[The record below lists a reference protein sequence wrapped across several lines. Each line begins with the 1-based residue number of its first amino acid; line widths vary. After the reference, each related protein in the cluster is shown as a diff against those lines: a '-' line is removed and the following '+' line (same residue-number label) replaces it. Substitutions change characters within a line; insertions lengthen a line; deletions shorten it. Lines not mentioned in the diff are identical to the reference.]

1 MNAYDSEPWREFAV
15 GTGGAAAALVGLLF
29 VAISINLQAIIK
41 LPHIPIRAAHALV
54 VLATPVFLPL
64 ILLIPQDAVPLGI
77 EMILVAVLAGPLVGW
92 LAAPTHRSRDTPPA
106 AWALLVIGPAVAL
119 ALGPLLAGIGVL
131 TTSLGGLYWIPATMV
146 IALLSGLFNAWV
158 LMIEIIR

>member
-1 MNAYDSEPWREFAV
+1 MDAYDSEPWREFAV
-15 GTGGAAAALVGLLF
+15 GTAGAAAALVGLLF

-41 LPHIPIRAAHALV
+41 LPHIPGRAAHALV
-54 VLATPVFLPL
+54 VLATPVFLSL
-64 ILLIPQDAVPLGI
+64 ILLIPQDSVPLGV
-77 EMILVAVLAGPLVGW
+77 EMIVAAVIAGPLVGW

-131 TTSLGGLYWIPATMV
+131 TTSLGGLYWIPASMV
-146 IALLSGLFNAWV
+146 VALLSGLVNAWV

>member
-54 VLATPVFLPL
+54 VLATPVFLAL
-64 ILLIPQDAVPLGI
+64 ILLIPQEAVPLGV
-77 EMILVAVLAGPLVGW
+77 EMIVAAAIAGPLVGW
-92 LAAPTHRSRDTPPA
+92 LAVPTHRSRETPPL
-106 AWALLVIGPAVAL
+106 AWGLLVIGPAVAL
-119 ALGPLLAGIGVL
+119 AVCPLLAGIGVL
-131 TTSLGGLYWIPATMV
+131 TTSIGGLYWIPAAMV
-146 IALLSGLFNAWV
+146 VALLSGLANAWV